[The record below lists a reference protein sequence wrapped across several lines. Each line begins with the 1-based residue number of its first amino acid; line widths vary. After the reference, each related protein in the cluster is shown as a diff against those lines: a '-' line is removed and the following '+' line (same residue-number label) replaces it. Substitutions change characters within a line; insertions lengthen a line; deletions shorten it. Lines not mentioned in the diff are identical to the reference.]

1 MEFSKTLLAVDKT
14 LPAVA
19 CGSYNVA
26 CGCLRF
32 SGRPVDSPDVV
43 SSHMEYSSNKEAL
56 HNIVICV
63 EIGQTDMQQSID
75 YEQI

>member
-32 SGRPVDSPDVV
+32 SGRPTLSDNT
-43 SSHMEYSSNKEAL
+43 YILCRSNEARL
-56 HNIVICV
+56 HHFKSVRLQKLNKLH
-63 EIGQTDMQQSID
+63 
-75 YEQI
+75 